1 MLFVEDS
8 SVFVVIKG
16 RNDDTDVISDVT
28 GSKLDDVMDDV
39 ACVDAIVVMVTDVTG
54 GNDKVALVTFGD
66 VKSGDVIRGD
76 VIDNDNTCG
85 RGEEHERMAKEALL
99 EF

>member
-1 MLFVEDS
+1 MLFVS
-8 SVFVVIKG
+8 SVFVVVKG

-54 GNDKVALVTFGD
+54 GNDKVAVVTFGD
-66 VKSGDVIRGD
+66 VKSGD